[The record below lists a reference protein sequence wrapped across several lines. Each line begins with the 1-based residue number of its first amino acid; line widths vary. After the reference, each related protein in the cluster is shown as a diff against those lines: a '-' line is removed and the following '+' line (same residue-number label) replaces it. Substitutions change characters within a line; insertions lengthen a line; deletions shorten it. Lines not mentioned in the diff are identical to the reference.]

1 MTESLFFFLCFIS
14 FFLPAVT
21 HLPSGVKAVF
31 CGHYHRN
38 AGGCHDGLDVVVSS
52 AIGCQLGDDAHGVRV
67 VVVTADQVVHRYYSL
82 EQLSAGGIDPDL
94 RKLLK
99 N

>member
-1 MTESLFFFLCFIS
+1 M
-14 FFLPAVT
+14 
-21 HLPSGVKAVF
+21 KAVF